1 MFNIPFIQIP
11 FGYVLEFFYN
21 FFSNYGIALILF
33 SLAVKLL
40 LLPVS
45 AKSKKSMMKT
55 TRLQPKVKQI
65 ELACG
70 DDKAKYQQEVQKL
83 YKEEGASM
91 TGGCLWAF
99 IPLLILIPLYN
110 VIREPLEYLLHLSSE
125 QITSVKEALA
135 ALEGVAADKLDIYW
149 QYRAASNA
157 ALLPEGVEVLNFFF
171 CGIDL
176 GLKPDWKVWKM
187 HSWAEIGGAIIP
199 LVSGGLNY
207 LSMFVSQ
214 KMNNTVVRDEN
225 GEKDEAAAKAASSG
239 KFMNLLMPLM
249 SVWFGFIMPLG
260 ISIYWIAQSVF
271 GIVQDYFLTKHYRKI
286 YDAEDAVKREK
297 AAQRAAEEAEK
308 ERIRAAK
315 RAANPDGITENTSK
329 KKQQLREKQNREA
342 AAKDYEAKK
351 RAAQGLAPEEAA
363 EILGG
368 EENRPYARGRA
379 YRPDHYHPDEE

>member
-135 ALEGVAADKLDIYW
+135 ALEGVAADKLDVYW

-157 ALLPEGVEVLNFFF
+157 ALLPEGVEALNFFF

-260 ISIYWIAQSVF
+260 ISIYWIAQSIF

-379 YRPDHYHPDEE
+379 YRPDHYHSDEE